1 MADEVYMD
9 VPLVE
14 AFVRQLENALN
25 VARTVDRLL
34 EQLGHTLKATAFVTL
49 GGTKAVEVLVSRVRI
64 GLREFMRLLEEEG
77 IPGLNGAILAYRDGD
92 YSGSQRFV

>member
-9 VPLVE
+9 VSQVE
-14 AFVRQLENALN
+14 AFVQQLETALN

-34 EQLGHTLKATAFVTL
+34 MALSATLQATAFVTL
-49 GGTKAVEVLVSRVRI
+49 GGTKAVDVLVSRVRR
-64 GLREFMRLLEEEG
+64 GLQEFMRLLEEEG
-77 IPGLNGAILAYRDGD
+77 IPGLNGAVLAYRDGD

>member
-1 MADEVYMD
+1 MAEEVYMD

-14 AFVRQLENALN
+14 AFVKQLENALN
-25 VARTVDRLL
+25 VVRTVDRLL
-34 EQLGHTLKATAFVTL
+34 MALSATLKATALVTL
-49 GGTKAVEVLVSRVRI
+49 GGSKAVDVLVTRVRKA
-64 GLREFMRLLEEEG
+64 LQEFARLLEEEG